1 MRATEQQTDTGPW
14 TPRPLTALRARRNQ
28 RYAALVAAGLLGLLA
43 VSVHWLGLVVAGA
56 LVGLVSRTL
65 PRAVLAG
72 LGFGLLVL
80 GVHVLA
86 SPVMG
91 TGEFL
96 ALAPPSHVTIAASL
110 VGPVWGSLLRGVI

>member
-1 MRATEQQTDTGPW
+1 MRSTERQTDTGPW
-14 TPRPLTALRARRNQ
+14 TPRPLIALRARRNQ
-28 RYAALVAAGLLGLLA
+28 RLAALVAAGLLGLLA

-91 TGEFL
+91 AGEFV
-96 ALAPPSHVTIAASL
+96 ALTPPSYVTIAASL